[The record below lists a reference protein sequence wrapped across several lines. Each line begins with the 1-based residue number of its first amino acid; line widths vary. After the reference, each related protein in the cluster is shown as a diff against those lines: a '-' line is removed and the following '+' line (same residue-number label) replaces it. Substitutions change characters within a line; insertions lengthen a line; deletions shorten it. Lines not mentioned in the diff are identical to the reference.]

1 MHTIHIRMQE
11 TGNDVTMTT
20 STVLAG
26 TQYDHLEGKL
36 VFERPAA
43 YAGDCLLLYLNDRYG
58 QSFAPINLS
67 TGNTLPLTGTLTQTT
82 ALHVQAAFVRNN
94 QEVLRTNV
102 LVLRLRDAHAAQSAA
117 NPQWP
122 DPLTVLMAGALCR
135 VETAG
140 DTLHLFNMANELVST
155 IAAPRG
161 ADGANGADGAD
172 GKDGLTTSVNGV
184 AQVDG
189 NVTLTAAHIATPS
202 GPSTNVQASLTAIN
216 TGMAQAGTAAA
227 SAQTTANAAQTTAS
241 AAQATANAAMPKSGG
256 QFTGATSWSTDSI
269 RATARA
275 NFGMGKLLTTTDL
288 RVKQGDSFTLDA
300 DWKNYKV
307 FLCTVLTEGSYFLA
321 TRWKDNRFSGMGW
334 AVTSASGGGRA
345 FGMFCPVTSTNTLT
359 VQSAWTSNVGL
370 NGAVTGTML
379 TGDNAFTLTGVYGLY

>member
-26 TQYDHLEGKL
+26 TQYDHLEAKL

-102 LVLRLRDAHAAQSAA
+102 LVLRLRDAHAAQSGT

-161 ADGANGADGAD
+161 ADG
-172 GKDGLTTSVNGV
+172 KDGLTTSVNGV
-184 AQVDG
+184 VQVDG
-189 NVTLTAAHIATPS
+189 NVTLTASDINAGGASVQDTLESLIAS
-202 GPSTNVQASLTAIN
+202 
-216 TGMAQAGTAAA
+216 
-227 SAQTTANAAQTTAS
+227 NAAKLPLTGGTMEGALGFSSTAFAKETCTNLGLGVPLLTHKLNVNDTINIPANRYKAFVLSLDTDDTLLFGAIHTAS
-241 AAQATANAAMPKSGG
+241 MCEFSG
-256 QFTGATSWSTDSI
+256 T
-269 RATARA
+269 RAYVASYS
-275 NFGMGKLLTTTDL
+275 L
-288 RVKQGDSFTLDA
+288 RHMWV
-300 DWKNYKV
+300 
-307 FLCTVLTEGSYFLA
+307 
-321 TRWKDNRFSGMGW
+321 RFSI
-334 AVTSASGGGRA
+334 SGDTWTCTDIALVDQIADG
-345 FGMFCPVTSTNTLT
+345 TLT
-359 VQSAWTSNVGL
+359 FHTTVAKVR
-370 NGAVTGTML
+370 
-379 TGDNAFTLTGVYGLY
+379 GLYGIV